1 MTVPLTHGMSY
12 PYTIKFHA
20 QTKKVKSSLVANVE
34 PKGASSGYALPD
46 SSSSLSIVSPFT
58 DYFLSFLSYLHHRSC
73 QISDFPTI

>member
-58 DYFLSFLSYLHHRSC
+58 DYFLSFSVPVKSR
-73 QISDFPTI
+73 ISPLYNMFIH